1 MAKTRKNTIN
11 RKTNKTNIYKSIV
24 ACFMDMLN
32 TVKLYHWKT
41 TSYSTHKATDQLYG
55 DLNGK
60 IDEFVEVMLGKPE
73 LRNSRN
79 MILDVR
85 TIRIN
90 KYKNNTDFK
99 KEVEYY
105 KRFLMNLTEKKEF
118 KKDSVNADLLAIRDE
133 ILALFNQ
140 FLYLLTLE
148 K

>member
-11 RKTNKTNIYKSIV
+11 RKTNKTNIYQSIV

>member
-1 MAKTRKNTIN
+1 MAKTRKNT
-11 RKTNKTNIYKSIV
+11 KKSNKNVYQSIV
-24 ACFMDMLN
+24 SCFMDMLN

-41 TSYSTHKATDQLYG
+41 TSYSTHKATDQLYTE
-55 DLNGK
+55 LNGK

-73 LRNSRN
+73 LRYSRN

-90 KYKNNTDFK
+90 KYKTNNDFK

-105 KRFLMNLTEKKEF
+105 KHFMMNLTEKKEF

-140 FLYLLTLE
+140 FLYLLSLE
-148 K
+148 H